1 VTLWD
6 AGCAGLPCLSNVYPY
21 DRICRGLRTTLSF
34 SVLGTSTSVCSTT
47 VLISI
52 GPRHD
57 QAPGEKDKT
66 VSREVT
72 RLTSG
77 GVNGEVIILTGPPAA
92 GKTTVAQLLAANA
105 SVPTVHLTTDLFYR
119 SIRTG
124 FVLPFLPE
132 AQRQNEVVIDAIVGT
147 VATFARGGYDVV
159 VDGIFGPWFLSPFRA
174 ASEHDHLAVS
184 YVVLRPDL
192 DTTLSRAKERVGH
205 ELKDVDAITG
215 LHAAFDQ
222 LGDLEDHAIDTG
234 DLDAEQTTAEVRRV
248 LASGTYRL
256 M

>member
-1 VTLWD
+1 MQRKAAAWLYRFAARSGRL
-6 AGCAGLPCLSNVYPY
+6 AGVDECPPWSLEPLVEWA
-21 DRICRGLRTTLSF
+21 
-34 SVLGTSTSVCSTT
+34 
-47 VLISI
+47 
-52 GPRHD
+52 
-57 QAPGEKDKT
+57 AEPGQKDKT

-77 GVNGEVIILTGPPAA
+77 NMNGEVLILTGPPAA
-92 GKTTVAQLLAANA
+92 GKTTVAELLAASA
-105 SVPTVHLTTDLFYR
+105 STPTVHLTTDLFYR

-132 AQRQNEVVIDAIVGT
+132 AQRQNEVVIEAIVGT

-159 VDGIFGPWFLSPFRA
+159 VDGIVGPWFLPPFRA
-174 ASEHDHLAVS
+174 VSEHDHLAVS

-205 ELKDVDAITG
+205 ELRDTGAITG
-215 LHAAFDQ
+215 LHAAFEQ

-248 LASGTYRL
+248 LASGKYRL
-256 M
+256 T